1 MKILDQYILKRFLY
15 NFFSSFFILIVIF
28 IFQGIWL
35 FIDDLAGKGL
45 GIVIIAKFIF
55 YFIPTLIDKV
65 LPLTV
70 LLSSILTF
78 GTFAENYEFAAM
90 KASGISLQR
99 GMRSLIVFVLF
110 LGVVTFFFANNVI
123 PKSEQKMFNLRRNIA
138 KVKPA
143 AAITE
148 GVFSDFEGTGDGMNI
163 KVDKKYGE
171 QDRFLDNVIIHRKTK
186 QNVNNTVIKATSGEL
201 ISSEESDII
210 QLVLKDGNYY
220 EDLVSKDP
228 KEQRKHPFAK
238 ADFETYAI
246 NIDISELNEQ
256 DLEEDQNITTN
267 KMKNVSRLIK
277 DIDSLRE
284 NNLEKVEAFSKNIVN
299 RMGAFPIQPKKK
311 KPQQV
316 EKTGL
321 ELIQTEKNQK
331 DRMKKDSIKD
341 IDALLDNLE
350 EWQRMQVMKN
360 AKNSVS
366 GIMSTVTAK
375 KDELQSRY
383 KFYNSHILSLHQKY
397 ALALSCIIL
406 FFVGA
411 PLGAIIRKG
420 GLGLPMVIAII
431 LFLAYYFIGV
441 FAGNY
446 AKEGNIHPA
455 IGAWLSTLIMLPL
468 GVSLTKRATADKGLF
483 GFGHIFDGIKSIFKR
498 KSEEADEES
507 PDNSDEDLSDSKK
520 DHEILISY
528 SNEKLIDIVQNYKQ
542 HGFDTSLRGSAMAI
556 LKKRGI
562 SMDELRFK
570 GMLTNQSYER
580 AEVLYESFNWNSK
593 VAFYIYLTA
602 IIFIPISGFVLP
614 DSKIGEDL
622 FTLIFN
628 LLILGYFFYVIK
640 SAIQYSNIYKL
651 IKKEGQ
657 FNPIIAFVLGAIIY
671 FIFYFYIRKSLK
683 EDMKLIR

>member
-1 MKILDQYILKRFLY
+1 MKILDQYILRRFLY

-45 GIVIIAKFIF
+45 GIVIIGKFIF
-55 YFIPTLIDKV
+55 YFIPTLVDKV

-99 GMRSLIVFVLF
+99 GMRSLIIFVLF

-148 GVFSDFEGTGDGMNI
+148 GVFSDFEGTGEGMNI
-163 KVDKKYGE
+163 KVDKKHGE
-171 QDRFLDNVIIHRKTK
+171 QDRFLDNVIIHKKTK
-186 QNVNNTVIKATSGEL
+186 QNINNTVIKAKSGEL

-220 EDLVSKDP
+220 EEVIPKDA
-228 KEQRKHPFAK
+228 KERRKQPFAK
-238 ADFETYAI
+238 SNFETYTI
-246 NIDISELNEQ
+246 NIDISELNDQ

-267 KMKNVSRLIK
+267 KMKNVGRLIK

-284 NNLEKVEAFSKNIVN
+284 NNLEKVEAFSKNVVN
-299 RMGAFPIQPKKK
+299 RMGAFPLQTPVDSTQKNLQLIKPKKK
-311 KPQQV
+311 AK
-316 EKTGL
+316 EIKL
-321 ELIQTEKNQK
+321 
-331 DRMKKDSIKD
+331 DSIKTMD
-341 IDALLDNLE
+341 DFIESLE
-350 EWQRMQVMKN
+350 QWEQIQVMKKAQN
-360 AKNSVS
+360 EVS
-366 GIMSTVTAK
+366 SILNTVKSK
-375 KDELQSRY
+375 KEELQSRY

-420 GLGLPMVIAII
+420 GLGLPMVVAIM
-431 LFLAYYFIGV
+431 LFLTYYFIGV

-455 IGAWLSTLIMLPL
+455 IGAWLPTLIMLPL
-468 GVSLTKRATADKGLF
+468 GVSLTRRATADKGLI
-483 GFGHIFDGIKSIFKR
+483 GFGHFIDRIKSLFK
-498 KSEEADEES
+498 
-507 PDNSDEDLSDSKK
+507 KK
-520 DHEILISY
+520 DKE
-528 SNEKLIDIVQNYKQ
+528 
-542 HGFDTSLRGSAMAI
+542 
-556 LKKRGI
+556 
-562 SMDELRFK
+562 
-570 GMLTNQSYER
+570 
-580 AEVLYESFNWNSK
+580 AEE
-593 VAFYIYLTA
+593 
-602 IIFIPISGFVLP
+602 
-614 DSKIGEDL
+614 
-622 FTLIFN
+622 
-628 LLILGYFFYVIK
+628 
-640 SAIQYSNIYKL
+640 Q
-651 IKKEGQ
+651 
-657 FNPIIAFVLGAIIY
+657 
-671 FIFYFYIRKSLK
+671 
-683 EDMKLIR
+683 

>member
-1 MKILDQYILKRFLY
+1 LKILDQYILRRFLY

-148 GVFSDFEGTGDGMNI
+148 GVFSDFEGTAQGMNI
-163 KVDKKYGE
+163 KVDRKHGE
-171 QDRFLDNVIIHRKTK
+171 QDRFLENVIIHKKSNQGINT
-186 QNVNNTVIKATSGEL
+186 TVIKAKSGEL
-201 ISSEESDII
+201 ISSETSDII

-220 EDLVSKDP
+220 EELVPKDA
-228 KEQRKHPFAK
+228 KERRKQPFAK
-238 ADFETYAI
+238 SDFETYTI
-246 NIDISELNEQ
+246 NIDISELNDQ

-299 RMGAFPIQPKKK
+299 RMGAFPILAKADSTEQKNGP
-311 KPQQV
+311 
-316 EKTGL
+316 
-321 ELIQTEKNQK
+321 ELIVSEKEKKIN
-331 DRMKKDSIKD
+331 KDSIKSTED
-341 IDALLDNLE
+341 LVKNLE
-350 EWQRMQVMKN
+350 VWEQLQVMKKAQN
-360 AKNSVS
+360 DVA
-366 GIMSTVTAK
+366 GILSTVIAK
-375 KDELQSRY
+375 KDELQTRF

-420 GLGLPMVIAII
+420 GLGLPMVIAIV
-431 LFLAYYFIGV
+431 LFLTYYFIGV

-455 IGAWLSTLIMLPL
+455 LGAWLSTLIMLPL

-483 GFGHIFDGIKSIFKR
+483 GFGNILDGIKSIFKR
-498 KSEEADEES
+498 KKKDSEE
-507 PDNSDEDLSDSKK
+507 
-520 DHEILISY
+520 
-528 SNEKLIDIVQNYKQ
+528 
-542 HGFDTSLRGSAMAI
+542 
-556 LKKRGI
+556 
-562 SMDELRFK
+562 
-570 GMLTNQSYER
+570 
-580 AEVLYESFNWNSK
+580 
-593 VAFYIYLTA
+593 
-602 IIFIPISGFVLP
+602 
-614 DSKIGEDL
+614 
-622 FTLIFN
+622 
-628 LLILGYFFYVIK
+628 
-640 SAIQYSNIYKL
+640 
-651 IKKEGQ
+651 
-657 FNPIIAFVLGAIIY
+657 
-671 FIFYFYIRKSLK
+671 
-683 EDMKLIR
+683 

>member
-1 MKILDQYILKRFLY
+1 LKILDQYILRRFLY

-45 GIVIIAKFIF
+45 GMVIIGKFIF
-55 YFIPTLIDKV
+55 YFIPTLVDKV

-110 LGVVTFFFANNVI
+110 LGLVTFFFANDVI

-163 KVDKKYGE
+163 KVDKKHGE
-171 QDRFLDNVIIHRKTK
+171 QDRFLENVIIHKKTD
-186 QNVNNTVIKATSGEL
+186 QNINNTVIKAKSGEL
-201 ISSEESDII
+201 ISSEASDII

-220 EDLVSKDP
+220 EDLMPKDP
-228 KEQRKHPFAK
+228 KERRKHPFAK
-238 ADFETYAI
+238 SNFETYTI

-267 KMKNVSRLIK
+267 KMKNVGRLIK

-284 NNLEKVEAFSKNIVN
+284 NNLEKVEAFSKNVVN
-299 RMGAFPIQPKKK
+299 RMGAFPAQPVRDSTQRNLQLIE
-311 KPQQV
+311 P
-316 EKTGL
+316 EKSEESKL
-321 ELIQTEKNQK
+321 
-331 DRMKKDSIKD
+331 DSIKT
-341 IDALLDNLE
+341 IDDFMESLE
-350 EWQRMQVMKN
+350 NWEQIQVMKKAQN
-360 AKNSVS
+360 EVSSILNTVKSKKN
-366 GIMSTVTAK
+366 
-375 KDELQSRY
+375 ELQSRY

-397 ALALSCIIL
+397 ALALSCIVL

-420 GLGLPMVIAII
+420 GLGLPMVVAII
-431 LFLAYYFIGV
+431 LFLTYYFIGV

-455 IGAWLSTLIMLPL
+455 IGAWLPTLIMLPL
-468 GVSLTKRATADKGLF
+468 GISLTRRATADKGLV
-483 GFGHIFDGIKSIFKR
+483 GFGYFIDRIKSIFK
-498 KSEEADEES
+498 
-507 PDNSDEDLSDSKK
+507 
-520 DHEILISY
+520 
-528 SNEKLIDIVQNYKQ
+528 
-542 HGFDTSLRGSAMAI
+542 
-556 LKKRGI
+556 
-562 SMDELRFK
+562 
-570 GMLTNQSYER
+570 
-580 AEVLYESFNWNSK
+580 
-593 VAFYIYLTA
+593 
-602 IIFIPISGFVLP
+602 
-614 DSKIGEDL
+614 
-622 FTLIFN
+622 
-628 LLILGYFFYVIK
+628 
-640 SAIQYSNIYKL
+640 
-651 IKKEGQ
+651 KKE
-657 FNPIIAFVLGAIIY
+657 
-671 FIFYFYIRKSLK
+671 K
-683 EDMKLIR
+683 EAEEQ